1 METRSVDA
9 VNNSNFYLKRFGFGK
24 TLIKNF
30 PDENLNIIVTIPSF
44 AEPNLQDAVKS
55 LLNCIPPKKAFEI
68 IILVNQ
74 SEVDEPEIITQNLL
88 SIEKTEVF
96 FSSVGNPK
104 NVFLLKDF
112 NLPKKHAGVGLARK
126 LLMDEAVRRFE
137 MVGNKNGLIVCFD
150 ADSEVEENYFITLE
164 KFFLEN
170 EKIEA
175 AGLHFEHPF
184 EELPENSSERKAIVD
199 YELHLRYYIQALK
212 FANHPFAFHTIGS
225 SMVVKNSAYQ
235 AYGGMNKRKAGEDFY
250 FLQKIIPH
258 GGFGEIYETKV
269 IPSPRESNRVPF
281 GTGKAVGE
289 FLNQKAT
296 EYNTYNF
303 EIFKALKPLFESSA
317 FFYDSDLKGFKT
329 FISENCE
336 LLYEFFEENN
346 LWLNFEEVKKNT
358 NNIKSFEKRYFNWL
372 NAFMAL
378 KMVHYLEVYY
388 KKQPISLSSKLLL
401 AQLELDI
408 PNNLS
413 NEDLLRVFRNLD
425 KKNPLLEGIEII

>member
-9 VNNSNFYLKRFGFGK
+9 INNSNFYLKRFGFGK
-24 TLIKNF
+24 TLIEEL
-30 PDENLNIIVTIPSF
+30 PDEDLNIIVTIPSF

-55 LLNCIPPKKAFEI
+55 LLDCIPPQKAFEI

-74 SEVDEPEIITQNLL
+74 SEVAEPDITTQNLL
-88 SIEKTEVF
+88 SIQKTEEF
-96 FSSVGNPK
+96 LSSVGYPK
-104 NVFLLKDF
+104 NVFLLQDF
-112 NLPKKHAGVGLARK
+112 NLPKKHAGVGLSRK
-126 LLMDEAVRRFE
+126 ILMDEAVRRFE
-137 MVGNKNGLIVCFD
+137 MVGNKKGLIVCFD
-150 ADSEVEENYFITLE
+150 ADSAVEENYFVALE

-170 EKIEA
+170 QKIEA

-184 EELPENSSERKAIVD
+184 EDLPENSSERKAIVD

-225 SMVVKNSAYQ
+225 SMVVKSSAYQ

-258 GGFGEIYETKV
+258 GGFGEVFGTKV

-296 EYNTYNF
+296 EFNTYNF
-303 EIFKALKPLFESSA
+303 EIFKVLKPLFENPA
-317 FFYDSDLKGFKT
+317 FFYDMDVKGFQT
-329 FISENCE
+329 FISVNCE
-336 LLYEFFEENN
+336 MLYDFFEVHN
-346 LWLNFEEVKKNT
+346 LWINFEEVKKNT
-358 NNIKSFEKRYFNWL
+358 NNVESFVKRYFNWL

-378 KMVHYLEVYY
+378 KMVHYLEVYF
-388 KKQPISLSSKLLL
+388 KKQLISNSSLCLL
-401 AQLELDI
+401 AELKI
-408 PNNLS
+408 ILPKKLN
-413 NEDLLRVFRNLD
+413 NEDLLRIFRNLD